1 MHRKTGMVVPYHF
14 TTPLQHNL
22 FTSYVTFTTHHLS
35 YGLYGGIMK
44 VPLQKKLMSRGAP
57 SSFVTFGA
65 KQTPQSSEAYLSFS
79 FKKIKKDPK
88 DLPSLFV
95 LLHSST

>member
-1 MHRKTGMVVPYHF
+1 
-14 TTPLQHNL
+14 
-22 FTSYVTFTTHHLS
+22 
-35 YGLYGGIMK
+35 MK

-95 LLHSST
+95 LLHSSTQLKLIYSCMYQEHESLKI